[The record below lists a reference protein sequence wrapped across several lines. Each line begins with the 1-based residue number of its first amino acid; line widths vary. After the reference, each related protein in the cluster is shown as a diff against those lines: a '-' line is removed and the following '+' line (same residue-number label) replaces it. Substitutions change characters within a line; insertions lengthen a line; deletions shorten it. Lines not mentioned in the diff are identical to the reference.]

1 MIKSSLKIADYK
13 KVLRLQNVL
22 RVAALIRAIKSKH
35 KDVTEEELREI
46 FSEDYSVDVID
57 AGIARARNY
66 ISIKKTEFLF
76 RKQYRR

>member
-1 MIKSSLKIADYK
+1 MIKSTLKIADYK

-22 RVAALIRAIKSKH
+22 RIAALVREIKAKH
-35 KDVTEEELREI
+35 PDVSEEELRAI
-46 FSEDYSVDVID
+46 FVDEYQPDLID
-57 AGIARARNY
+57 EGIDRARKY